1 MDICTF
7 VNGSKVQTKVPM
19 SLFGN
24 NDNTNGANVQHMVP
38 MSNTWCECTHF
49 TLLLFIYIS
58 TESFRDE
65 GGDNSNYEVKIVSK
79 QFKSCIFPP
88 TSFS

>member
-49 TLLLFIYIS
+49 TLLLLANIYKKSATKTNGPS
-58 TESFRDE
+58 TIFASTKT
-65 GGDNSNYEVKIVSK
+65 NY
-79 QFKSCIFPP
+79 
-88 TSFS
+88 